1 LFEENIRLVNGFRI
15 WILKLVR
22 AEKRNHGQWSHKL
35 RFNKKQI
42 LQTTLQGKVGKL
54 LDLVKLNEMKE
65 EEKEMINLATE
76 Q

>member
-1 LFEENIRLVNGFRI
+1 LV
-15 WILKLVR
+15 WLEQ
-22 AEKRNHGQWSHKL
+22 EKRAIGQWSHNL
-35 RFNKKQI
+35 RFNQKQI

-65 EEKEMINLATE
+65 EEKEMINLAIE

>member
-1 LFEENIRLVNGFRI
+1 LAGTG
-15 WILKLVR
+15 
-22 AEKRNHGQWSHKL
+22 EKGHGQWSHKL
-35 RFNKKQI
+35 RFNQKQI

>member
-1 LFEENIRLVNGFRI
+1 LV
-15 WILKLVR
+15 WLEQ
-22 AEKRNHGQWSHKL
+22 EKRAIGQWSHNL

>member
-1 LFEENIRLVNGFRI
+1 M
-15 WILKLVR
+15 
-22 AEKRNHGQWSHKL
+22 
-35 RFNKKQI
+35 RFSQKQI

-65 EEKEMINLATE
+65 EEKEMTNLAIE